1 MCMGLGATFA
11 ATYVRGRDKAS
22 EKLKLLP
29 FVKVA
34 DARRRRRPCQAGIG
48 VLTRPPMAGKQRE
61 SEEKKTKTTSTKR
74 TVLRA
79 GEGCKT
85 ASDNNM
91 GNGKW
96 QREPLEHFVLPTFR
110 RARKTQVRFGDA
122 TPRVFSH
129 CCCCCC
135 WAWVADVAK
144 WFYRSGKEWQGEG
157 VMWEE
162 GEAVGAGLRRC

>member
-1 MCMGLGATFA
+1 MGLVGANSA

-34 DARRRRRPCQAGIG
+34 DARRRWRWRWRPCQAYARLG
-48 VLTRPPMAGKQRE
+48 VLTLALPRRASRVEEEQQKSRVPAKVVKPPAQQQN
-61 SEEKKTKTTSTKR
+61 
-74 TVLRA
+74 
-79 GEGCKT
+79 
-85 ASDNNM
+85 NNM

-122 TPRVFSH
+122 TPRVF
-129 CCCCCC
+129 
-135 WAWVADVAK
+135 A
-144 WFYRSGKEWQGEG
+144 
-157 VMWEE
+157 
-162 GEAVGAGLRRC
+162 LLPT